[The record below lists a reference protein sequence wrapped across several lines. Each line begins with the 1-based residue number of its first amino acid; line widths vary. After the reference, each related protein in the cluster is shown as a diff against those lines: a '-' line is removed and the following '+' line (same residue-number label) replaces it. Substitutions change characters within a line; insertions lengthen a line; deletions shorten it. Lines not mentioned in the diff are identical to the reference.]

1 MRALKQIEA
10 FIRRKKDTP
19 RISEYHFEKLSLTED
34 VDISVYEDAINFA
47 FANPDVKNI
56 AISGA
61 YGSGKSSVLASYK
74 KKCPKKKFLHIS
86 LAHFNPNKPKAVPE
100 GNDTNNVKSA
110 TAALEGKILN
120 QLIHQLDAKDI
131 PQTNFRVKSTISL
144 WSVVWNSLAITALIT
159 CLLHMFLSEVWID
172 FVSTFTESKIRT
184 ILELSTTPTSFL
196 VSGCIVFFI
205 CAFFI
210 NSAVK
215 GQRHKT
221 AIRKL
226 SLQGNEIE
234 LFAENND
241 SFFDKYLN
249 EVLYLFENADI
260 DAIVFEDMD
269 RYEMDAIFERLREV
283 NTLVNIRLEQK
294 RKRIVRFFFLLRDDI
309 FISKDRTKFFDYII
323 PVVPV
328 IDSSNSYDQLAEHLE
343 RNKIR
348 QDFSDAFLQGISL
361 YIDDMR
367 LLKNICNEYLIY
379 HSRLGTIDLDPEKL
393 LALITYKNIYPCD
406 FGQLQNNL
414 GYVHAVFAN
423 KADILKSQI
432 SSLEN
437 EQTRLSNLVDAA
449 ANEVLKSKI
458 EIMRVYGVSLFY
470 HEYIYSL
477 RNMDESSLDARLR
490 RDLPSPQLKEYDERL
505 KQVEFSSSQ
514 KQAELL
520 LSIKELDRK
529 ILAIKGMRLHEII
542 PHEDGAK
549 VLLGITRFEEGDAQ
563 QYTDIK
569 ESKHFDLLKYLILN
583 GYLDESYPDYMTYF
597 YPNSLTRKD
606 KIFLRRVLDR
616 NGHDYSYTLDNPQL
630 VISKLRVSDFDY
642 DEILNNNLLDYLL
655 RSPSLHEKLQHLL
668 AQLEESRNFHF
679 ISQFLE
685 LTTEKEKFVQAINKQ
700 WPGFFNDI
708 LRNRELSPQQIRQY
722 SIDTLYFSNDEQLAS
737 VNVGGC
743 LARYISNCP
752 DYLQLPAPKIEKL
765 IAAFT
770 LLEVRFQSLDPNSS
784 DRTLFEQ
791 VYQNSLYSINIGN
804 ILLMLRVVHRVVEDN
819 EVLLRSNYSYICRF
833 PESPLYQYIESHID
847 DYMAIWLTTH
857 QGKIDDHESCA
868 INLLNHPKV
877 SEQFKKGYIEKL
889 ETVISSIHDILDKNL
904 WKQLL
909 GRKRVSYTEENIITY
924 WSTQT
929 KLDSVAICYINE
941 FRNTIDFSGC
951 LKSVSETV
959 LKEFFVS
966 LTKCNDIRN
975 KQYKECVVSLGFRWG
990 IEFNISGLSIEKVN
1004 ILAKNHIL
1012 QMTPATLR
1020 FLRSN
1025 YPNAIPLYIESNF
1038 DEYTSMMTAQLI
1050 VQNELLM
1057 VLDWNV
1063 SDAAKKKLIDIAPSS
1078 ISIVGQTYSPEISA
1092 YILQK
1097 KPHANDI
1104 ADLYASYDSQP
1115 ALIKDHMYSLAAR
1128 NIDAIIRGTTK
1139 ATTELK
1145 CRILSDNQMSD
1156 SVKHRLLVS
1165 TIKALSQADVML
1177 CLNAIGKHEFTRI
1190 FNPRTKP
1197 KIEADT
1203 QNKEILE
1210 NFKSRGWIASYTL
1223 SDDGNAYEIQRPT
1236 SPKKRA
1242 LTHA

>member
-1 MRALKQIEA
+1 MRALKQIAA
-10 FIRRKKDTP
+10 FIRRKRDTP
-19 RISEYHFEKLSLTED
+19 EISEYHFEKLSLTED

-86 LAHFNPNKPKAVPE
+86 LAHFKPNRPKEAPE
-100 GNDTNNVKSA
+100 GNDSNDVRPA

-131 PQTNFRVKSTISL
+131 PQTNFRVKNTISL

-159 CLLHMFLSEVWID
+159 CLLHMFLSQAWID
-172 FVSTFTESKIRT
+172 FVSTFTESKLRT
-184 ILELSTTPTSFL
+184 FLELFTTPTSFL
-196 VSGCIVFFI
+196 VSGCVVFSI

-210 NSAVK
+210 YSAVK

-294 RKRIVRFFFLLRDDI
+294 RKRIIRFIFLLRDDI

-328 IDSSNSYDQLAEHLE
+328 IDSSNSYDQLTEHLK

-379 HSRLGTIDLDPEKL
+379 HSRLGAINLDPEKL

-414 GYVHAVFAN
+414 GYVHAVFVS
-423 KADILKSQI
+423 KQEILKSRI
-432 SSLEN
+432 SALEDEIN
-437 EQTRLSNLVDAA
+437 ELSKLSQKVAKENL
-449 ANEVLKSKI
+449 NSQM
-458 EIMRVYGVSLFY
+458 EIMRAYAVAYLS
-470 HEYIYSL
+470 EYTYNL
-477 RNMDESSLDARLR
+477 RSMSASSLDSYLR
-490 RDLPSPQLKEYDERL
+490 RVLSGTTLDEYDTRIKL
-505 KQVEFSSSQ
+505 ASDQ
-514 KQAELL
+514 KQLEIQQ
-520 LSIKELDRK
+520 SRKELEQK
-529 ILAIKGMRLHEII
+529 ILSFKGMRLYEII
-542 PHEDGAK
+542 PHEEGPV
-549 VLLGITRFEEGDAQ
+549 VLGDITRFEEGSTQ
-563 QYTDIK
+563 NYREIK
-569 ESKHFDLLKYLILN
+569 ESQHFDLLKYLILN
-583 GYLDESYPDYMTYF
+583 GYLDESYSDYMTYF

-668 AQLEESRNFHF
+668 AQLEVSRNFHF

-685 LTTEKEKFVQAINKQ
+685 FTTEKEKFVQAVNKQ
-700 WPGFFNDI
+700 WPGFFDDI

-765 IAAFT
+765 ISAFT

-804 ILLMLRVVHRVVEDN
+804 VVLMLRSVHGVEEDN
-819 EVLLRSNYSYICRF
+819 EVLLSNNYSYICRF
-833 PESPLYQYIESHID
+833 PESPLYQYIESRID

-857 QGKIDDHESCA
+857 QGKINDHESCA

-889 ETVISSIHDILDKNL
+889 ETIISSINDIIDKNL

-909 GRKRVSYTEENIITY
+909 GRKRISYTEENIIAY

-951 LKSVSETV
+951 QNSVSEAV

-966 LTKCNDIRN
+966 LTKCDDIRN

-990 IEFNISGLSIEKVN
+990 VEFNVSGLSIEKVN
-1004 ILAKNHIL
+1004 ILAENHIL

-1038 DEYTSMMTAQLI
+1038 DEYTNMMTAQLI

-1057 VLDWNV
+1057 VLEWNV
-1063 SDAAKKKLIDIAPSS
+1063 SDEAKKKLIDIAPSS

-1104 ADLYASYDSQP
+1104 AELYASYDSQP
-1115 ALIKDHMYSLAAR
+1115 ALIKDHMYSLAIR
-1128 NIDAIIRGTTK
+1128 NIDAIIRGATK
-1139 ATTELK
+1139 TTTELK
-1145 CRILSDNQMSD
+1145 CRILNDNQTPD

-1165 TIKALSQADVML
+1165 AIKTLSQADVML

-1190 FNPRTKP
+1190 FNSRRKP
-1197 KIEADT
+1197 KIEADPK
-1203 QNKEILE
+1203 NKEILE
-1210 NFKSRGWIASYTL
+1210 SFKFRGWIASYTL
-1223 SDDGNAYEIQRPT
+1223 SDDDSAYEIQRPT
-1236 SPKKRA
+1236 PPKKRA